1 MPHVT
6 EIGIRFRDIDAMKH
20 VNNAVYAT
28 YLEQARAEY
37 ARDVLDLDLDDID
50 TVLATLSSDYSAPL
64 ELSDSPVEV
73 RLTVPELGAS
83 SIPMEYELRGNGG
96 SGPLAATAETVQ
108 VAFDRETG
116 DSRPIPDAWR
126 DRIAAYH
133 GL

>member
-37 ARDVLDLDLDDID
+37 ARDVLDLDLDEVD
-50 TVLATLSSDYSAPL
+50 TVLATLSIDYRAPL

-73 RLTVPELGAS
+73 RLTVSDLGES
-83 SIPMEYELRGNGG
+83 GIPMEYELRGNGG
-96 SGPLAATAETVQ
+96 SDPLAATAETVQ

-116 DSRPIPDAWR
+116 DSRPLPDAWR